1 MVTTVDVDNTD
12 TGTDITVPFEKAK
25 TLEDLIEYIKH
36 QCNFNFQKDTW
47 YSIRIWLTNDQLKKR
62 ELDVVIR
69 IATPN
74 DFIEIADRSYQI
86 LYHHSYSY
94 SYSENS
100 NGKIAFPVNTDPN
113 VYRNLIDY
121 VLSRLQTLTDEE
133 IEQLCVSSNSNY
145 VNVFP
150 NYQQYVNSGMSLLK
164 VSDEMLSEEEIKRM
178 YNV

>member
-1 MVTTVDVDNTD
+1 MVID
-12 TGTDITVPFEKAK
+12 TGIDITVPFEKAK
-25 TLEDLIEYIKH
+25 TLENLIEYIKH
-36 QCNFNFQKDTW
+36 QCNFSFQKDIW

-74 DFIEIADRSYQI
+74 DFIEIADRSYQV
-86 LYHHSYSY
+86 LYY
-94 SYSENS
+94 ND
-100 NGKIAFPVNTDPN
+100 KIAFPINTDSN

-150 NYQQYVNSGMSLLK
+150 NYQQYVNSGIGDLLWIFRLI
-164 VSDEMLSEEEIKRM
+164 EC
-178 YNV
+178 